1 MPKCLNCGSV
11 VSKDDIRPNPEDV
24 DSTTCSFC
32 SEFDSSDYRFQLSVS
47 DRGVGLS
54 GATPHGEFSAS
65 VPWSDIKRLSK
76 KRDVSIDKNGNVTA
90 LPDIIKFKEG

>member
-1 MPKCLNCGSV
+1 MPKCLNCGST
-11 VSKDDIRPNPEDV
+11 VSKDDIQPNPEDD

-32 SEFDSSDYRFQLSVS
+32 SEVDSADYRFQFSVS

-65 VPWSDIKRLSK
+65 VPWSDIKKIGK
-76 KRDVSIDKNGNVTA
+76 KRDVSIDKSGNISM
-90 LPDIIKFKEG
+90 LPVKEG